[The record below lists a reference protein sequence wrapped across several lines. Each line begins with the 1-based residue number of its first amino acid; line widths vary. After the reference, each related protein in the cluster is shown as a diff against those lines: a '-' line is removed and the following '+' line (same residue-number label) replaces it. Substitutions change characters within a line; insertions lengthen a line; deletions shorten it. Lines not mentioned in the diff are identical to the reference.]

1 MTNPSDPPADP
12 AGTPPP
18 AEGAPSGFYP
28 PAGYPAPGYPASGQD
43 PNGQPGYGQQAQPG
57 WGQPGYGQPQYGQPQ
72 YGQPGYGQP
81 GYGQAPYAQQPGYPA
96 YGYPA
101 QGYGSP
107 YGYPQAESTNG
118 LAIASL
124 VCSIAGFLYGIP
136 AVLGIIFGFIAR
148 SQIKQRPQRGAG
160 MALAGILVGFGWFV
174 LFIVAAIAAF
184 AVGVE
189 SSSP

>member
-1 MTNPSDPPADP
+1 VTNPSDPPADP

-18 AEGAPSGFYP
+18 AEGVPSGYYQ
-28 PAGYPAPGYPASGQD
+28 PAGYPAPGSSAPWQD
-43 PNGQPGYGQQAQPG
+43 PSGQPGYGQQAQPG
-57 WGQPGYGQPQYGQPQ
+57 WGQPQYGQAP
-72 YGQPGYGQP
+72 YGQAP
-81 GYGQAPYAQQPGYPA
+81 YGQAPYAQQPGYPP

-101 QGYGSP
+101 QGYGAP
-107 YGYPQAESTNG
+107 YGYAQADSTNG

-124 VCSIAGFLYGIP
+124 VCSIAGFMYGIP

-160 MALAGILVGFGWFV
+160 MALAGIIVGFAWFA
-174 LFIVAAIAAF
+174 LFIVAAIAAI